1 MAIELA
7 IALAAIAARTV
18 VAQLVRGGAMDNDG
32 WASVAPDVAGALVT
46 TSVRQD
52 RGSGQLDR
60 IRRQLDGVPRGEFEE
75 HMAAGRRYVRDLPD
89 TWRTQQDR
97 LQLTRDARHEFVR
110 AFGIAERL
118 NDPYRQAL
126 AEVAIAGCWLWV
138 PSLPDARKAMGAA
151 RRTLEQETVRGGSF
165 ATAAYSDV
173 LALCV
178 AYGEH
183 HDPVVAPSD
192 AGTNRPV
199 PLIAQLNYDDGDGGW
214 VSCAGIEVRFGSTL
228 AGFEKIDPGATVTSG
243 GESGLVIPA
252 ISLYSFYTLEGRPG
266 ELIPLEVRNTRSE
279 WISVSLTYD
288 AVVVQ
293 LPEGNTLPAENR
305 VAPGAVSEM
314 TLTRPSP
321 PMARAPIPRSSHA
334 AVTFLLPGHR

>member
-18 VAQLVRGGAMDNDG
+18 VAQLIRGDGMDSDG
-32 WASVAPDVAGALVT
+32 WASVAADVAGALVT
-46 TSVRQD
+46 APVRQD
-52 RGSGQLDR
+52 RGLGQLPAIDR
-60 IRRQLDGVPRGEFEE
+60 IGRQLDGVPRREFEE

-97 LQLTRDARHEFVR
+97 LRLTRDARHEFVR
-110 AFGIAERL
+110 AFGIAERM

-151 RRTLEQETVRGGSF
+151 RRILEPEIVRGGSS

-173 LALCV
+173 LALCR
-178 AYGEH
+178 AYGEQ

-192 AGTNRPV
+192 AGTDRPV
-199 PLIAQLNYDDGDGGW
+199 PLSAQLTYDGW
-214 VSCAGIEVRFGSTL
+214 VGCAGIEVQLGSTL
-228 AGFEKIDPGATVTSG
+228 PGGDEIDASTTVV

-252 ISLYSFYTLEGRPG
+252 IALYRFYTLEGRPG

-279 WISVSLTYD
+279 WISVSLTYA
-288 AVVVQ
+288 AVVVR
-293 LPEGNTLPAENR
+293 LPDGNTLPAENR

-321 PMARAPIPRSSHA
+321 PVARATIPRSSDA